1 LKEIV
6 KQIMETET
14 EVREAIDNA
23 RAEAQK
29 IVREAEVQS
38 RDVVEKGR
46 QEAIRE
52 SQELVAKYRKD
63 AEDERK
69 RQVDAVKGGSDEL
82 LASKS
87 TQIEAAA
94 VKVLDIVKGAD
105 Q

>member
-1 LKEIV
+1 MKEIV
-6 KQIMETET
+6 KQIMETEA
-14 EVREAIDNA
+14 EVREAVENA

-38 RDVVEKGR
+38 RDVIDKGR
-46 QEAIRE
+46 QDAIRE

-69 RQVDAVKGGSDEL
+69 RQVDAVKGGSGEL

-87 TQIEAAA
+87 VQIEAA
-94 VKVLDIVKGAD
+94 VLGVLDIVKGA
-105 Q
+105 

>member
-1 LKEIV
+1 MKEIV

-14 EVREAIDNA
+14 EVREAVDNA

-29 IVREAEVQS
+29 IVRDAETRS
-38 RDVVEKGR
+38 RDVIDKGR
-46 QEAIRE
+46 QDAIRE

-87 TQIEAAA
+87 AHIEAAA
-94 VKVLDIVKGAD
+94 LKVLDIVKGA
-105 Q
+105 